1 MDSLDLQS
9 VDSLS
14 DLITMSVKSTVVM
27 PEIALLIAVSGI
39 LMISLFS
46 GRKSELI
53 TYGLSLLALIGIIF
67 LIQRGFNRPDAS
79 LFNEMYVFDGLAKF
93 LKLLVCITV
102 AVIFIYARPYLIHH
116 KQSQPEFYILGL
128 FATLGM
134 MVMISAQNF
143 ITIYLGLELL
153 SLCLYALV
161 AFFRDSNNASEAA
174 IKYFVLGAIASG
186 MLLYGMSIMYGITGS
201 LNLSEISLYLA
212 NVNELNIG
220 LIFALT
226 FIVVGVA
233 FKFGAVPFHMWVPD
247 VYQGAPT
254 AVTLFIATAPKFAAF
269 VMAIRLLNHG
279 MHELHVDWQQM
290 LVILSVLSLVFGNVI
305 AIAQSNIKRMLA
317 YSTIS
322 HIGFVLLGFLSGE
335 NFGYAAALFYTVIYV
350 LMAAGAFGVLLLL
363 NKNNADDDES
373 DVNLLADLKG
383 LGKSH
388 PRLAF
393 IMLLVM
399 FSMAGMPLTV
409 GFYAKLYV
417 LQSLVYNDLIWL
429 AILALIMSIVGAFYY
444 LRVIK
449 FMYFDELEERLSGQ
463 NALIA
468 NTVLTLNGLLIVG
481 LFIFPNYLLDQCV
494 KIFM

>member
-1 MDSLDLQS
+1 MDSIDINS
-9 VDSLS
+9 IDSLPS
-14 DLITMSVKSTVVM
+14 LLTMFAKSLVVM
-27 PEIALLIAVSGI
+27 PEIALLIAASTI
-39 LMISLFS
+39 LMVSLFS
-46 GRKSELI
+46 GRKSDLF
-53 TYGLSLLALIGIIF
+53 TYILSLATLLGMVLLILPSI
-67 LIQRGFNRPDAS
+67 NKPDVV
-79 LFNEMYVFDGLAKF
+79 LFGEMYVNDELAK
-93 LKLLVCITV
+93 LIKLLVCVTV
-102 AVIFIYARPYLIHH
+102 AVIFIYARPYLLNR
-116 KQSQPEFYILGL
+116 SNSRPEFYILGL

-134 MVMISAQNF
+134 LVMASAQNF

-161 AFFRDSNNASEAA
+161 AYLRDSNDAAEAA

-186 MLLYGMSIMYGITGS
+186 MLLYGMSIMYGITGTLS
-201 LNLSEISLYLA
+201 LSEISIYLV
-212 NVNELNIG
+212 NVNDLNIG

-269 VMAIRLLNHG
+269 VMAIRLLSYG
-279 MHELHVDWQQM
+279 MQELVADWQQM
-290 LVILSVLSLVFGNVI
+290 LMILAVLSLILGNII
-305 AIAQSNIKRMLA
+305 AIAQSHIKRMLA

-335 NFGYAAALFYTVIYV
+335 NFGYASALFYTVIYV

-363 NKNNADDDES
+363 NKDDDT
-373 DVNLLADLKG
+373 DVDNLSELKG
-383 LGKSH
+383 LGQSH

-393 IMLLVM
+393 IMLLIM

-417 LQSLVYNDLIWL
+417 LQSLVYNDFIWL
-429 AILALIMSIVGAFYY
+429 AILAVIMSIIGAFYY

-449 FMYFDELEERLSGQ
+449 LMYFDDLLQ
-463 NALIA
+463 NLGTQNSLLA
-468 NTVLTLNGLLIVG
+468 NTVISVNGLLIVG
-481 LFIFPNYLLDQCV
+481 LFIYPNYLLNYCV
-494 KIFM
+494 NVFQ

>member
-1 MDSLDLQS
+1 MDSLDIQS
-9 VDSLS
+9 VDSLPS
-14 DLITMSVKSTVVM
+14 LITMLVKSLVVM

-39 LMISLFS
+39 LMVSLFA
-46 GRKSELI
+46 GRKSELL
-53 TYGLSLLALIGIIF
+53 TYGLSMLTLIGIIF
-67 LIQRGFNRPDAS
+67 LVQRGFNRADAS
-79 LFNEMYVFDGLAKF
+79 LFDEMYVIDGLAKF

-102 AVIFIYARPYLIHH
+102 AVIFVYARPYLLRH
-116 KQSQPEFYILGL
+116 KQSLPEFYILGL

-161 AFFRDSNNASEAA
+161 AFFRDSNNAAEAA

-254 AVTLFIATAPKFAAF
+254 AVTIFIATAPKFAAF
-269 VMAIRLLNHG
+269 VIAIRLLNHG

-290 LVILSVLSLVFGNVI
+290 LVILSVLSLVFGNII

-322 HIGFVLLGFLSGE
+322 HIGFILLGFMSGE

-363 NKNNADDDES
+363 NKNNAGNS
-373 DVNLLADLKG
+373 DNDVELLADLKG
-383 LGKSH
+383 LAKSH

-393 IMLLVM
+393 IMLLLM

-429 AILALIMSIVGAFYY
+429 AILAVIMSIVGAFYY

-449 FMYFDELEERLSGQ
+449 FMYFDELEESLGSQ
-463 NALIA
+463 NALVA
-468 NTVLTLNGLLIVG
+468 NIVLAINGLLMVG

-494 KIFM
+494 KIFI

>member
-1 MDSLDLQS
+1 MLAKSL
-9 VDSLS
+9 
-14 DLITMSVKSTVVM
+14 VVM
-27 PEIALLIAVSGI
+27 PEIALLIAASTI
-39 LMISLFS
+39 LMVSLFS
-46 GRKSELI
+46 GRKSDLF
-53 TYGLSLLALIGIIF
+53 TYILSLATLLGMVLLILPSI
-67 LIQRGFNRPDAS
+67 NKPDVV
-79 LFNEMYVFDGLAKF
+79 LFGEMYVHDELAK
-93 LKLLVCITV
+93 LIKLLVCVTV
-102 AVIFIYARPYLIHH
+102 AVIFIYARPYLLNR
-116 KQSQPEFYILGL
+116 SNSRPEFYILGL

-134 MVMISAQNF
+134 LVMASAQNF

-161 AFFRDSNNASEAA
+161 AYLRDSNDAAEAA

-186 MLLYGMSIMYGITGS
+186 MLLYGMSIMYGITGTLS
-201 LNLSEISLYLA
+201 LSEISIYLV
-212 NVNELNIG
+212 NVNDLNIG

-269 VMAIRLLNHG
+269 VMAIRLLSYG
-279 MHELHVDWQQM
+279 MQELVADWQQM
-290 LVILSVLSLVFGNVI
+290 LMILAVLSLILGNII
-305 AIAQSNIKRMLA
+305 AIAQSHIKRMLA

-335 NFGYAAALFYTVIYV
+335 NFGYASALFYTVIYV

-363 NKNNADDDES
+363 NKDDDT
-373 DVNLLADLKG
+373 DVDNLSELKG
-383 LGKSH
+383 LGQSH

-393 IMLLVM
+393 IMLLIM

-417 LQSLVYNDLIWL
+417 LQSLVYNDFIWL
-429 AILALIMSIVGAFYY
+429 AILAVIMSIIGAFYY

-449 FMYFDELEERLSGQ
+449 LMYFDDLLQ
-463 NALIA
+463 NLGTQNSLLA
-468 NTVLTLNGLLIVG
+468 NTVISVNGLLIVG
-481 LFIFPNYLLDQCV
+481 LFIYPNYLLNYCV
-494 KIFM
+494 NVFQ

>member
-1 MDSLDLQS
+1 MDSIDINS
-9 VDSLS
+9 IDSLPS
-14 DLITMSVKSTVVM
+14 LLTMLAKSLVVM
-27 PEIALLIAVSGI
+27 PEIALLIAASTI
-39 LMISLFS
+39 LMVSLFS
-46 GRKSELI
+46 GRKSDLF
-53 TYGLSLLALIGIIF
+53 TYILSLATLLGMVLLILPSI
-67 LIQRGFNRPDAS
+67 NKPDVV
-79 LFNEMYVFDGLAKF
+79 LFGEMYVNDELAK
-93 LKLLVCITV
+93 LIKLLVCVTV
-102 AVIFIYARPYLIHH
+102 AVIFIYARPYLLNR
-116 KQSQPEFYILGL
+116 SNSRPEFYILGL

-134 MVMISAQNF
+134 LVMASAQNF

-161 AFFRDSNNASEAA
+161 AYLRDSNDAAEAA

-186 MLLYGMSIMYGITGS
+186 MLLYGMSIMYGITGTLS
-201 LNLSEISLYLA
+201 LSEISIYLV
-212 NVNELNIG
+212 NVNDLNIG

-269 VMAIRLLNHG
+269 VMAIRLLSYG
-279 MHELHVDWQQM
+279 MQELVADWQQM
-290 LVILSVLSLVFGNVI
+290 LMILAVLSLILGNII
-305 AIAQSNIKRMLA
+305 AIAQSHIKRMLA

-335 NFGYAAALFYTVIYV
+335 NFGYASALFYTVIYV

-363 NKNNADDDES
+363 NKDDDT
-373 DVNLLADLKG
+373 DVDNLSELKG
-383 LGKSH
+383 LGQSH

-393 IMLLVM
+393 IMLLIM

-417 LQSLVYNDLIWL
+417 LQSLVYNDFIWL
-429 AILALIMSIVGAFYY
+429 AILAVIMSIIGAFYY

-449 FMYFDELEERLSGQ
+449 LMYFDDLLQ
-463 NALIA
+463 NLGTQNSLLA
-468 NTVLTLNGLLIVG
+468 NTVISVNGLLIVG
-481 LFIFPNYLLDQCV
+481 LFIYPNYLLNYCV
-494 KIFM
+494 NVFQ

>member
-1 MDSLDLQS
+1 MDSLDIHA
-9 VDSLS
+9 VDSLTG
-14 DLITMSVKSTVVM
+14 LITLLMKSMVIM
-27 PEIALLIAVSGI
+27 PEIALLVAVSGI
-39 LMISLFS
+39 LIISLFA
-46 GRKSELI
+46 GRKSELF
-53 TYGLSLLALIGIIF
+53 TYVLSLAALFGVI
-67 LIQRGFNRPDAS
+67 LLMMRGFKSPDVTM
-79 LFNEMYVFDGLAKF
+79 FDEMYVNDGLAKL
-93 LKLLVCITV
+93 LKQLVCITV
-102 AVIFIYARPYLIHH
+102 VVIFIYARPYLVHH
-116 KQSQPEFYILGL
+116 KQSRPEFYILGL

-161 AFFRDSNNASEAA
+161 AFFRDSDDAAEAA

-186 MLLYGMSIMYGITGS
+186 MLLYGMSIMYGISGS

-279 MHELHVDWQQM
+279 MQELHVDWQQM
-290 LVILSVLSLVFGNVI
+290 LIILSVLSLVFGNII

-322 HIGFVLLGFLSGE
+322 HIGFVLLGFMSGE
-335 NFGYAAALFYTVIYV
+335 NIGYASALFYTIIYV
-350 LMAAGAFGVLLLL
+350 LMAAGSFGVLLLL
-363 NKNNADDDES
+363 NKNNADDGES
-373 DVNLLADLKG
+373 DVDLISDLKG
-383 LGKSH
+383 LGRSH

-393 IMLLVM
+393 IMLLLM

-417 LQSLVYNDLIWL
+417 LQSLVYNDFIWL
-429 AILALIMSIVGAFYY
+429 AILAVIMSIVGAFYY

-449 FMYFDELEERLSGQ
+449 FMYFDELQESLGAQKALMANAVLS
-463 NALIA
+463 
-468 NTVLTLNGLLIVG
+468 VNGLLIVG
-481 LFIFPNYLLDQCV
+481 LFIFPNYLLSHCLR
-494 KIFM
+494 IFQ

>member
-1 MDSLDLQS
+1 MDSLDIQS
-9 VDSLS
+9 VDSLPS
-14 DLITMSVKSTVVM
+14 LITMLIKSVVVM
-27 PEIALLIAVSGI
+27 PEIALLIAVSCI
-39 LMISLFS
+39 LMISLFT
-46 GRKSELI
+46 GRKSEI
-53 TYGLSLLALIGIIF
+53 FTYALSLLTLIVVIF
-67 LIQRGFNRPDAS
+67 LIQRSFSRPDMS
-79 LFNEMYVFDGLAKF
+79 LFNEMYVYDGLAKF

-102 AVIFIYARPYLIHH
+102 AVIFVYARPYLVHH

-134 MVMISAQNF
+134 LVMISAQNF

-161 AFFRDSNNASEAA
+161 AFFRDNDNAAEAA

-269 VMAIRLLNHG
+269 VMAIRLLEHG
-279 MHELHVDWQQM
+279 MQELHVDWQQM
-290 LVILSVLSLVFGNVI
+290 LIILSVLSLVFGNII

-322 HIGFVLLGFLSGE
+322 HIGFVLLGFMSGE
-335 NFGYAAALFYTVIYV
+335 NFGYASALFYTIIYV
-350 LMAAGAFGVLLLL
+350 LMAAGAFGVLVLL
-363 NKNNADDDES
+363 NKNNN
-373 DVNLLADLKG
+373 DVDLLSDLKG

-393 IMLLVM
+393 IMLLLM

-417 LQSLVYNDLIWL
+417 LQSLIYNDYIWL
-429 AILALIMSIVGAFYY
+429 AILAVIMTIIGAFYY

-449 FMYFDELEERLSGQ
+449 FMYFDELEGILTTQ
-463 NALIA
+463 KNALIA
-468 NTVLTLNGLLIVG
+468 NVVLSINGLLIVG
-481 LFIFPNYLLDQCV
+481 LFVFPNYLLDQCV
-494 KIFM
+494 KIFL

>member
-1 MDSLDLQS
+1 MDSLDINS
-9 VDSLS
+9 IDSLPG
-14 DLITMSVKSTVVM
+14 LLTMLAKPLVVM
-27 PEIALLIAVSGI
+27 PEIALLIAASTI
-39 LMISLFS
+39 LMVSLFS
-46 GRKSELI
+46 GRKSDLF
-53 TYGLSLLALIGIIF
+53 TYILSLATLLGMVLLILPSI
-67 LIQRGFNRPDAS
+67 NKPDVV
-79 LFNEMYVFDGLAKF
+79 LFGEMYVNDELAK
-93 LKLLVCITV
+93 LIKLLVCVTV
-102 AVIFIYARPYLIHH
+102 AVIFIYARPYLLNR
-116 KQSQPEFYILGL
+116 SNSRPEFYILGL

-134 MVMISAQNF
+134 LVMASAQNF

-161 AFFRDSNNASEAA
+161 AYLRDSNDAAEAA

-186 MLLYGMSIMYGITGS
+186 MLLYGMSIMYGITGTLS
-201 LNLSEISLYLA
+201 LSEISIYLV
-212 NVNELNIG
+212 NVNDLNIG

-269 VMAIRLLNHG
+269 VMAIRLLSYG
-279 MHELHVDWQQM
+279 MQELVADWQQM
-290 LVILSVLSLVFGNVI
+290 LMILAVLSLILGNII
-305 AIAQSNIKRMLA
+305 AIAQSHIKRMLA

-335 NFGYAAALFYTVIYV
+335 NFGYASALFYTVIYV

-363 NKNNADDDES
+363 NKDDDT
-373 DVNLLADLKG
+373 DVDNLSELKG
-383 LGKSH
+383 LGQSH

-393 IMLLVM
+393 IMLLIM
-399 FSMAGMPLTV
+399 FSMAGIPLTV

-417 LQSLVYNDLIWL
+417 LQSLVYNDFVWL
-429 AILALIMSIVGAFYY
+429 AILAVIMSIIGAFYY

-449 FMYFDELEERLSGQ
+449 LMYFDDLLQ
-463 NALIA
+463 NLGTQNSLLA
-468 NTVLTLNGLLIVG
+468 NTVISVNGLLIVG
-481 LFIFPNYLLDQCV
+481 LFIYPNYLLNYCV
-494 KIFM
+494 NVFQ

>member
-1 MDSLDLQS
+1 MDSLDINSIDS
-9 VDSLS
+9 VSSLFAM
-14 DLITMSVKSTVVM
+14 LAKYLVVM
-27 PEIALLIAVSGI
+27 PEVALLIAASVI
-39 LMISLFS
+39 LMISIFA
-46 GRKSELI
+46 GRRSELF
-53 TYGLSLLALIGIIF
+53 TFTLSMATLFGVVF
-67 LIQRGFNRPDAS
+67 LILLGIKQPDVV
-79 LFNEMYVFDGLAKF
+79 LFNEMYVYDDLAKF
-93 LKLLVCITV
+93 IKLLVCVTV
-102 AVIFIYARPYLIHH
+102 VVIFVYARPYLMSRSH
-116 KQSQPEFYILGL
+116 SRPEFYILGL

-134 MVMISAQNF
+134 LVMASAQNF

-161 AFFRDSNNASEAA
+161 AYMRDSNDAAEAA

-186 MLLYGMSIMYGITGS
+186 MLLYGMSIMYGVTGALS
-201 LNLSEISLYLA
+201 MSEISAYIA
-212 NVNELNIG
+212 NVNDLNIG

-269 VMAIRLLNHG
+269 VMAIRLLSHG
-279 MHELHVDWQQM
+279 MQELVVDWQQM
-290 LVILSVLSLVFGNVI
+290 LMILAVLSLIFGNVI
-305 AIAQSNIKRMLA
+305 AIAQSHIKRMLA

-335 NFGYAAALFYTVIYV
+335 NFGYASALFYTVIYV

-363 NKNNADDDES
+363 KKNDDT
-373 DVNLLADLKG
+373 DVDALSEFKG
-383 LGKSH
+383 LGQSH
-388 PRLAF
+388 PRLAI
-393 IMLLVM
+393 IMLLIM

-417 LQSLVYNDLIWL
+417 LQSLVYNNFLWL
-429 AILALIMSIVGAFYY
+429 AVLAVIMSIVGAFYY

-449 FMYFDELEERLSGQ
+449 HMYFDELDQSLGAQ
-463 NALIA
+463 NALVA
-468 NTVLTLNGLLIVG
+468 NTVLSVNGLLIVG
-481 LFIFPNYLLDQCV
+481 LFIFPNYLLNYCV
-494 KIFM
+494 NVFQ

>member
-1 MDSLDLQS
+1 MLAKYL
-9 VDSLS
+9 
-14 DLITMSVKSTVVM
+14 VVM
-27 PEIALLIAVSGI
+27 PEVALLIAASVI
-39 LMISLFS
+39 LMISIFA
-46 GRKSELI
+46 GRRSELF
-53 TYGLSLLALIGIIF
+53 TFTLSMATLFGVVF
-67 LIQRGFNRPDAS
+67 LILLGIKQPDVV
-79 LFNEMYVFDGLAKF
+79 LFNEMYVYDDLAKF
-93 LKLLVCITV
+93 IKLLVCVTV
-102 AVIFIYARPYLIHH
+102 VVIFVYARPYLMSRSH
-116 KQSQPEFYILGL
+116 SRPEFYILGL

-134 MVMISAQNF
+134 LVMASAQNF

-161 AFFRDSNNASEAA
+161 AYMRDSNDAAEAA

-186 MLLYGMSIMYGITGS
+186 MLLYGMSIMYGVTGALS
-201 LNLSEISLYLA
+201 MSEISAYIA
-212 NVNELNIG
+212 NVNDLNIG

-269 VMAIRLLNHG
+269 VMAIRLLSHG
-279 MHELHVDWQQM
+279 MQELVVDWQQM
-290 LVILSVLSLVFGNVI
+290 LMILAVLSLIFGNVI
-305 AIAQSNIKRMLA
+305 AIAQSHIKRMLA

-335 NFGYAAALFYTVIYV
+335 NFGYASALFYTVIYV

-363 NKNNADDDES
+363 KKNDDT
-373 DVNLLADLKG
+373 DVDALSEFKG
-383 LGKSH
+383 LGQSH
-388 PRLAF
+388 PRLAI
-393 IMLLVM
+393 IMLLIM

-417 LQSLVYNDLIWL
+417 LQSLVYNNFLWL
-429 AILALIMSIVGAFYY
+429 AVLAVIMSIVGAFYY

-449 FMYFDELEERLSGQ
+449 HMYFDELDQSLGAQ
-463 NALIA
+463 NALVA
-468 NTVLTLNGLLIVG
+468 NTVLSVNGLLIVG
-481 LFIFPNYLLDQCV
+481 LFIFPNYLLNYCV
-494 KIFM
+494 NVFQ

>member
-1 MDSLDLQS
+1 MDSLDIHS
-9 VDSLS
+9 VDSLPS
-14 DLITMSVKSTVVM
+14 LISMLIKSMVVM
-27 PEIALLIAVSGI
+27 PEIALLIAASGI
-39 LMISLFS
+39 LMAGLFA
-46 GRKSELI
+46 GRKSELF
-53 TYGLSLLALIGIIF
+53 TYVLSLLALIVVIF
-67 LIQRGFNRPDAS
+67 LIQRGFSRSDVS
-79 LFNEMYVFDGLAKF
+79 LFNEMYVYDELAKF
-93 LKLLVCITV
+93 LKFLVCITV
-102 AVIFIYARPYLIHH
+102 AVIFIYARPYLLRH
-116 KQSQPEFYILGL
+116 KQSQPEFYVLGL

-134 MVMISAQNF
+134 LIMISAQNF

-161 AFFRDSNNASEAA
+161 AFFRDSDDAAEAA

-201 LNLSEISLYLA
+201 LNLSEISLYLV
-212 NVNELNIG
+212 NVSELNIG

-233 FKFGAVPFHMWVPD
+233 FKLGAVPFHMWVPD

-279 MHELHVDWQQM
+279 MQELHADWQQM
-290 LVILSVLSLVFGNVI
+290 LIIMSVLSLVFGNII
-305 AIAQSNIKRMLA
+305 AIAQSSIKRMLA

-322 HIGFVLLGFLSGE
+322 HIGFVLLGFMSGE
-335 NFGYAAALFYTVIYV
+335 NFGYASAMFYTIIYV

-363 NKNNADDDES
+363 NKSNTDDGGS
-373 DVNLLADLKG
+373 DVELLSDLKG

-388 PRLAF
+388 PRLAL
-393 IMLLVM
+393 IMMLVM

-417 LQSLVYNDLIWL
+417 LQSLIYSDYIWL
-429 AILALIMSIVGAFYY
+429 AILAVIMSIIGAFYY

-449 FMYFDELEERLSGQ
+449 YMYFDELEEHLGSQ
-463 NALIA
+463 HALMA
-468 NTVLTLNGLLIVG
+468 HAVLAVNGVLIVG
-481 LFIFPNYLLDQCV
+481 LFIFPNYLLDHCV
-494 KIFM
+494 RIFS

>member
-1 MDSLDLQS
+1 MDSLDINS
-9 VDSLS
+9 IDSLPS
-14 DLITMSVKSTVVM
+14 LLTMLAKSLVIM
-27 PEIALLIAVSGI
+27 PEIALLIAASTI
-39 LMISLFS
+39 LMVSLFS
-46 GRKSELI
+46 GRKSESF
-53 TYGLSLLALIGIIF
+53 TYILSLATLLGMVVLILQGIK
-67 LIQRGFNRPDAS
+67 RPDVV
-79 LFNEMYVFDGLAKF
+79 LFGEMYVHDDLAK
-93 LKLLVCITV
+93 LIKLLVCITV
-102 AVIFIYARPYLIHH
+102 AVIFIYARPYLLNR
-116 KQSQPEFYILGL
+116 SNSRPEFYILGL

-134 MVMISAQNF
+134 LVMASAQNF

-161 AFFRDSNNASEAA
+161 AYLRDSNDAAEAA

-186 MLLYGMSIMYGITGS
+186 MLLYGMSIMYGITGTLS
-201 LNLSEISLYLA
+201 LTEISAYLA

-269 VMAIRLLNHG
+269 VMAIRLLSYG
-279 MHELHVDWQQM
+279 MQELVADWQQM
-290 LVILSVLSLVFGNVI
+290 LMILAVLSLILGNII
-305 AIAQSNIKRMLA
+305 AIAQSHIKRMLA

-335 NFGYAAALFYTVIYV
+335 NFGYASALFYTVIYV
-350 LMAAGAFGVLLLL
+350 LMVGGAFGVLLLL
-363 NKNNADDDES
+363 NKNDDT
-373 DVNLLADLKG
+373 DVDNLSELKG
-383 LGKSH
+383 LGQSH

-393 IMLLVM
+393 IMLLIM

-417 LQSLVYNDLIWL
+417 LQSLVYNDFIWL
-429 AILALIMSIVGAFYY
+429 AILAVIMSIVGAFYY

-449 FMYFDELEERLSGQ
+449 HMYFDDLQQSLGTQKSLLANIVLS
-463 NALIA
+463 
-468 NTVLTLNGLLIVG
+468 VNGLLIVG
-481 LFIFPNYLLDQCV
+481 LFIFPNYLLNYCV
-494 KIFM
+494 NVFQ

>member
-1 MDSLDLQS
+1 MDSLDINS
-9 VDSLS
+9 IDSLPS
-14 DLITMSVKSTVVM
+14 LLTMLAKSLVIM
-27 PEIALLIAVSGI
+27 PEIALLIAASTI
-39 LMISLFS
+39 LMVSLFS
-46 GRKSELI
+46 GRKSESF
-53 TYGLSLLALIGIIF
+53 TYILSLATLLGMVVLILQGIK
-67 LIQRGFNRPDAS
+67 RPDVV
-79 LFNEMYVFDGLAKF
+79 LFGEMYVHDDLAK
-93 LKLLVCITV
+93 LIKLLVCITV
-102 AVIFIYARPYLIHH
+102 AVIFIYARPYLLNR
-116 KQSQPEFYILGL
+116 SNSRPEFYILGL

-134 MVMISAQNF
+134 LVMASAQNF

-161 AFFRDSNNASEAA
+161 AYLRDSNDAAEAA

-201 LNLSEISLYLA
+201 LSLTEISVYLE
-212 NVNELNIG
+212 NVDGLNIG

-269 VMAIRLLNHG
+269 VMAIRLLSYG
-279 MHELHVDWQQM
+279 MQELVADWQQM
-290 LVILSVLSLVFGNVI
+290 LMILAVLSLILGNII
-305 AIAQSNIKRMLA
+305 AIAQSHIKRMLA

-335 NFGYAAALFYTVIYV
+335 NFGYASALFYTVIYV
-350 LMAAGAFGVLLLL
+350 LMVGGAFGVLLLL
-363 NKNNADDDES
+363 NKNDDT
-373 DVNLLADLKG
+373 DVDNLSELKG
-383 LGKSH
+383 LGQSH

-393 IMLLVM
+393 IMLLIM

-417 LQSLVYNDLIWL
+417 LQSLVYNDFIWL
-429 AILALIMSIVGAFYY
+429 AILAVIMSIVGAFYY

-449 FMYFDELEERLSGQ
+449 HMYFDDLQQSLGTQKSLLANIVLS
-463 NALIA
+463 
-468 NTVLTLNGLLIVG
+468 VNGLLIVG
-481 LFIFPNYLLDQCV
+481 LFIFPNYLLNYCV
-494 KIFM
+494 NVFQ

>member
-1 MDSLDLQS
+1 MDSLDINS
-9 VDSLS
+9 IDSLPG
-14 DLITMSVKSTVVM
+14 LLTMLAKSLVVM
-27 PEIALLIAVSGI
+27 PEIALLIAASTI
-39 LMISLFS
+39 LMVSLFS
-46 GRKSELI
+46 GRKSDLF
-53 TYGLSLLALIGIIF
+53 TYILSLATLLGMVLLILPSI
-67 LIQRGFNRPDAS
+67 NKPDIV
-79 LFNEMYVFDGLAKF
+79 LFGEMYVNDELAK
-93 LKLLVCITV
+93 LIKLLVCVTV
-102 AVIFIYARPYLIHH
+102 AVIFIYARPYLLNR
-116 KQSQPEFYILGL
+116 SNSRPEFYILGL

-134 MVMISAQNF
+134 LVMASAQNF

-161 AFFRDSNNASEAA
+161 AYLRDSNDAAEAA

-186 MLLYGMSIMYGITGS
+186 MLLYGMSIMYGITGTLS
-201 LNLSEISLYLA
+201 LSEISIYLV
-212 NVNELNIG
+212 NVNDLNIG

-269 VMAIRLLNHG
+269 VMAIRLLSYG
-279 MHELHVDWQQM
+279 MQELVADWQQM
-290 LVILSVLSLVFGNVI
+290 LMILAVLSLILGNII
-305 AIAQSNIKRMLA
+305 AIAQSHIKRMLA

-335 NFGYAAALFYTVIYV
+335 NFGYASALFYTVIYV

-363 NKNNADDDES
+363 NKDDDT
-373 DVNLLADLKG
+373 DVDNLSELKG
-383 LGKSH
+383 LGQSH

-393 IMLLVM
+393 IMLLIM

-417 LQSLVYNDLIWL
+417 LQSLVYNDFIWL
-429 AILALIMSIVGAFYY
+429 AILAVIMSIIGAFYY

-449 FMYFDELEERLSGQ
+449 LMYFDDLLQ
-463 NALIA
+463 NLGTQNSLLA
-468 NTVLTLNGLLIVG
+468 NTVISVNGLLIVG
-481 LFIFPNYLLDQCV
+481 LFIYPNYLLNYCV
-494 KIFM
+494 NVFQ